1 MFHVGARYY
10 LLAECM
16 VVWGG
21 ACMAEQM
28 VSIDSVHYWVLL
40 DSMSLWFRLV
50 KKIAKFNPN
59 PITCLNYKEIIGV
72 GKKLKVDH
80 VRIGNDSTQTQ
91 LTEMWG

>member
-40 DSMSLWFRLV
+40 DSMSLWF
-50 KKIAKFNPN
+50 
-59 PITCLNYKEIIGV
+59 
-72 GKKLKVDH
+72 
-80 VRIGNDSTQTQ
+80 
-91 LTEMWG
+91 